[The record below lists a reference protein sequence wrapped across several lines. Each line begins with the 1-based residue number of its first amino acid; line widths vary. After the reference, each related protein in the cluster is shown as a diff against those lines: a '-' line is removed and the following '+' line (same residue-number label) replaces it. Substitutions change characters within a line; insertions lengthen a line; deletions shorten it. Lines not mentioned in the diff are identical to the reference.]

1 MSYTRYFG
9 DVKVAKIDPHPKC
22 PHDPQIQWF
31 FRLIFP
37 MKLAGKLTPQRHQ
50 KSALPWEAYRPAFW
64 PLLSPQP
71 LWHVPPG
78 DFWLPTRKKITL
90 QSSSKI
96 ETTH

>member
-37 MKLAGKLTPQRHQ
+37 MKLAGKLTPTTAP
-50 KSALPWEAYRPAFW
+50 KIGAALGG
-64 PLLSPQP
+64 L
-71 LWHVPPG
+71 
-78 DFWLPTRKKITL
+78 
-90 QSSSKI
+90 
-96 ETTH
+96 